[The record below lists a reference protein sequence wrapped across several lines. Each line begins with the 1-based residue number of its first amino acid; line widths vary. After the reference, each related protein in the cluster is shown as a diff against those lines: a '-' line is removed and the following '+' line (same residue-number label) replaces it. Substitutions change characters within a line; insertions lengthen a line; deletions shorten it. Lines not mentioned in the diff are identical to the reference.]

1 MTRARLIGI
10 AAAVVLAGLA
20 FQAGE
25 YGTLDWLKL
34 QQQFTAERRAVREL
48 ERQLDSLQRLAH
60 ALETDPAAQERAAR
74 EQFGMIRRGELLYRL
89 VPRVDL
95 GADGGRDTLAG
106 RRLPVTSFP
115 LPPPR

>member
-1 MTRARLIGI
+1 MTRPRLIGI

-25 YGTLDWLKL
+25 YGTLDWLTVRSQL
-34 QQQFTAERRAVREL
+34 AEAGRSVRDL

-74 EQFGMIRRGELLYRL
+74 EQFGMIRKGELLYRL
-89 VPRVDL
+89 VPKVDV
-95 GADGGRDTLAG
+95 GSDPA
-106 RRLPVTSFP
+106 S
-115 LPPPR
+115 LPPRD